1 MASYAGYQGYDPER
15 AKVERTRQMAEMLQQ
30 GVTSG
35 PTNVWGG
42 LSRLGQAWLAQDSR
56 KEAEKTEKAY
66 GTDKAR
72 RLAQFLNPNADEQ
85 GRNMAPD
92 VNVSADPAPAPA
104 QGNPNIR
111 ALATAL
117 GGVYEGTGKT
127 QPMGMTAAPMADVG
141 APSISMSEPVSMPM
155 SAPQMPKPAPDRVAA
170 LRQALQMTGGDF
182 EQARSLVEAKLG
194 PAPKPI
200 EINGQL
206 VDPNTREVLGDYRT
220 AEKPNDG
227 SNIRQVGNQIVE
239 RQQDGSWKPVYTG
252 SNAEETARA
261 FQGFI
266 DANTGE
272 QMVVMSNGVARGT
285 GRTAYIPAQITDMG
299 GVPTAVDKRTLGTT
313 PLAPVAGVAGN
324 KAAISSADVQGR
336 AQGQAAFDLP
346 TIEMRSQAA
355 MRSVDDLKGRN
366 IGTRFGM
373 QGKLYAIP
381 GTEGADVQALI
392 GQVTSQAFLN
402 AFDQLRGAGAITERE
417 GQAATAAITR
427 LQNQNIT
434 IGEALKAMD
443 ELQQYYKTGLNVAR
457 MKSTK
462 APVLPDMPA
471 GAQGSADLSKLSTE
485 ELQRM
490 LAQAGGQ

>member
-1 MASYAGYQGYDPER
+1 MAN
-15 AKVERTRQMAEMLQQ
+15 MLAM
-30 GVTSG
+30 
-35 PTNVWGG
+35 PLAGG
-42 LSRLGQAWLAQDSR
+42 LLPKKPVSGDPTLGAAD
-56 KEAEKTEKAY
+56 Y
-66 GTDKAR
+66 GVAPPATSFASPK
-72 RLAQFLNPNADEQ
+72 PN
-85 GRNMAPD
+85 
-92 VNVSADPAPAPA
+92 
-104 QGNPNIR
+104 
-111 ALATAL
+111 ALATAPAAPPQANPYAQAMAPKPKQNEML
-117 GGVYEGTGKT
+117 GGAINGFMRGFRPEQWQADQDKT
-127 QPMGMTAAPMADVG
+127 KADGAERAKNTLALMQQQRALPAEQRAAWWQQNADQIGQIV
-141 APSISMSEPVSMPM
+141 
-155 SAPQMPKPAPDRVAA
+155 
-170 LRQALQMTGGDF
+170 GGDVKSLAMDENSF
-182 EQARSLVEAKLG
+182 SDQAMDGQIAMISAKLG
-194 PAPKPI
+194 IAPEKPKNPI

-220 AEKPNDG
+220 PEKANDG

-266 DANTGE
+266 DAQTGE

-313 PLAPVAGVAGN
+313 PLSPLAGVAGN
-324 KAAISSADVQGR
+324 TAAIASAGVQGK

-443 ELQQYYKTGLNVAR
+443 ELQTYYKTGLEVAR

-462 APVLPDMPA
+462 APVLPNMPA
-471 GAQGSADLSKLSTE
+471 GATQPNQNQPARISGDDEFDALPSGARFMGPDGVVRVKP
-485 ELQRM
+485 
-490 LAQAGGQ
+490 